1 MCPAAPAIVALATAH
16 DVRQMIGAIYLYTHT
31 AQLSFED
38 FAKMISKPDDRT
50 SLQAAIEEIADF
62 IRYKSEDTIGSLA
75 VLPPLEQEAVEKIT
89 RFAYR
94 KLDRF

>member
-1 MCPAAPAIVALATAH
+1 MCPAAPVVVALATAH
-16 DVRQMIGAIYLYTHT
+16 DVQQMIGAIYLYTHT

-38 FAKMISKPDDRT
+38 FAQMISKPDDRT

-62 IRYKSEDTIGSLA
+62 IRYKSEDTIGRDT